1 MDKEYAERLKRL
13 GQLEDPQA
21 TPTQTSEKKASKQ
34 PKQAKNQT
42 AKTAH
47 NKKIQL
53 TEDDTEEAHPQT
65 HHKNTPLRVQKN
77 IYRDKFFWILLV
89 ISTLSQLA
97 IWWIYP
103 FIYSKQLVGGPLQQS
118 PLLVTYSVLL
128 AIATYF
134 TFAQGITVRLNY
146 IFILIPIGFIYFLY
160 QEMTG
165 QQVILLAL
173 LPISLFLI
181 NIPWLNLKNILGLV
195 LYSGLAT
202 LSLPVVIFYQQNTF
216 LTPPFTLSLVP
227 LFLSYLYYMSSI
239 FIPYGT
245 EKRVTGLIF
254 GIVLLLVV
262 LSLPW
267 NLWTLSAVIL
277 IIFTW
282 MVLINF
288 DLKLKYRMGI
298 LSFLEMITVLVIFL
312 QQR

>member
-1 MDKEYAERLKRL
+1 MDEEYADRLKRL

-21 TPTQTSEKKASKQ
+21 TPTQTSEKK
-34 PKQAKNQT
+34 PKQTKKQT

-47 NKKIQL
+47 NRKSQL
-53 TEDDTEEAHPQT
+53 AENNTAETHSQT
-65 HHKNTPLRVQKN
+65 HHKNTPMHVQKN

-216 LTPPFTLSLVP
+216 LTPPFILSLVP

-245 EKRVTGLIF
+245 EKRVTGLVF
-254 GIVLLLVV
+254 GIFLLLVV

-288 DLKLKYRMGI
+288 DLKLRYRMGI

>member
-1 MDKEYAERLKRL
+1 MDEEYADRLKRL

-21 TPTQTSEKKASKQ
+21 TPTQTSEKKVSKKSKQ
-34 PKQAKNQT
+34 TKKPT

-47 NKKIQL
+47 NRKSQL
-53 TEDDTEEAHPQT
+53 TENNTAETHSQT
-65 HHKNTPLRVQKN
+65 HHKNTPMHVQKN

-97 IWWIYP
+97 IWWVYP

-216 LTPPFTLSLVP
+216 LTPPFILSLVP

-245 EKRVTGLIF
+245 EKRVTGLVF
-254 GIVLLLVV
+254 GIFLLLVV

-288 DLKLKYRMGI
+288 DLKLRYRMGI

>member
-1 MDKEYAERLKRL
+1 MDEEYADRLKRL
-13 GQLEDPQA
+13 GQLEDPQS
-21 TPTQTSEKKASKQ
+21 TPTQTSEKK
-34 PKQAKNQT
+34 PKQTKKQT

-47 NKKIQL
+47 NRKSQL
-53 TEDDTEEAHPQT
+53 AENNTAETHSQT
-65 HHKNTPLRVQKN
+65 HHKNTPMHVQKN

-216 LTPPFTLSLVP
+216 LTPPFILSLVP

-245 EKRVTGLIF
+245 EKRVTGLVF
-254 GIVLLLVV
+254 GIFLLLVV

-288 DLKLKYRMGI
+288 DLKLRYRMGI

>member
-1 MDKEYAERLKRL
+1 MDKEYADRLKRL
-13 GQLEDPQA
+13 GQLDDPQA
-21 TPTQTSEKKASKQ
+21 TTAQTNDKKAPTQTKKE
-34 PKQAKNQT
+34 KNQT
-42 AKTAH
+42 TKTTH
-47 NKKIQL
+47 SVKKPPK
-53 TEDDTEEAHPQT
+53 TKKAEEAHDQT
-65 HHKNTPLRVQKN
+65 HHKNTPMRVQKS
-77 IYRDKFFWILLV
+77 IYRDKIFWILLV

-173 LPISLFLI
+173 LPVSLFLI
-181 NIPWLNLKNILGLV
+181 NIPWLNLKNILGLI
-195 LYSGLAT
+195 LYSGLST

-216 LTPPFTLSLVP
+216 LTPPFILSLVP

>member
-34 PKQAKNQT
+34 PKQAKKQT

-47 NKKIQL
+47 NKKSQL
-53 TEDDTEEAHPQT
+53 TDDDTEETHPQT

-216 LTPPFTLSLVP
+216 LTPPFILSLVP

-254 GIVLLLVV
+254 GIILLLVV

>member
-21 TPTQTSEKKASKQ
+21 PPTQTSEKKASKQ

-53 TEDDTEEAHPQT
+53 TEDDTEKAHPQT

-216 LTPPFTLSLVP
+216 LTPPFILSLVP

>member
-21 TPTQTSEKKASKQ
+21 PPTQTSEKKASKQ

-53 TEDDTEEAHPQT
+53 TEDDTEKAHPQT

>member
-53 TEDDTEEAHPQT
+53 TEDDTEKAHPQT

-216 LTPPFTLSLVP
+216 LTPPFILSLVP

>member
-216 LTPPFTLSLVP
+216 LTPPFILSLVP